1 MSSVTLFSKK
11 VDPYK
16 LISNYEINNCDLEL
30 SGGQSI
36 FIGYMRKTNEFR
48 DDIKS
53 MTLEYYPK
61 MTEYYLEKKKWIAA
75 INRFRVVVDEFDTTV
90 YTEEALHR
98 LVEIYYLIG
107 LPDEAKKYANLLGYN
122 YKSSLWYEKSY
133 IIFNKIDS
141 KVIQNEINVLK
152 KNFCFLLQMVF
163 CFLIDILPHFFY

>member
-61 MTEYYLEKKKWIAA
+61 MTEYYLEKLVNKVNKDFILHNTFIAH
-75 INRFRVVVDEFDTTV
+75 RVGEVVPTDCLVVVSCWAKHRKQCVSAVKYILEDLKHNAPLWKKEFYSDNR
-90 YTEEALHR
+90 EKW
-98 LVEIYYLIG
+98 VE
-107 LPDEAKKYANLLGYN
+107 
-122 YKSSLWYEKSY
+122 
-133 IIFNKIDS
+133 
-141 KVIQNEINVLK
+141 
-152 KNFCFLLQMVF
+152 KNT
-163 CFLIDILPHFFY
+163 